1 MKYLS
6 KIPYIRIWANL
17 FVFKGKENRTDYLI
31 DYLIWLVT
39 ALPLLITAIVLHYK
53 IINTN
58 YEKFDILSFCIV
70 WLYFRI
76 PLLAMSA
83 RRLRDSDNPWKLCF
97 LILLPFG
104 YIWAPIVCIPAKSKE
119 ETGENYRKINKRTM
133 FGPSLALGIICVI
146 SLPIRL
152 IIYGFWFID
161 IPLSGRG
168 EGELVD
174 LAEYESYRSKIKYAE
189 EGLPSLNEIADY
201 KEAIFGYRHVVHSY
215 VMGFESYGLSLFAD
229 YDASQYASAK
239 EFAESRYSFITAPI
253 IQDDG
258 DYTFPVAEFSYKG
271 YEFKIAYTSASVYHS
286 LNSDDKK
293 EHIYPKS
300 FTMVGFD
307 NENNSL
313 AFLYYYDFDLD
324 LLSWPKDTEEE
335 KNKRMPRLIEEEFY
349 WRQDKDN
356 LIS

>member
-17 FVFKGKENRTDYLI
+17 FIFKGKENREDYTI
-31 DYLIWLVT
+31 DFLLWLVI
-39 ALPLLITAIVLHYK
+39 ALPLLIAAIVLHYK
-53 IINTN
+53 IVNTN

-83 RRLRDSDNPWKLCF
+83 RRLSDSDNPWKLCF
-97 LILLPFG
+97 LILLPLG
-104 YIWAPIVCIPAKSKE
+104 YIWAPIVCISAKSKE
-119 ETGENYRKINKRTM
+119 EAGENYRLTNRKTM
-133 FGPSLALGIICVI
+133 FGPSLTMAIICVVT
-146 SLPIRL
+146 LPIRL

-161 IPLSGRG
+161 IPFSGRG
-168 EGELVD
+168 EGKLVD
-174 LAEYESYRSKIKYAE
+174 TSEYESYRNKIKYAE
-189 EGLPSLNEIADY
+189 EGLPSLNEIGDY
-201 KEAIFGYRHVVHSY
+201 KEAIFGYRNVVHSY

-253 IQDDG
+253 VQDDG
-258 DYTFPVAEFSYKG
+258 NYTFPVAEFSYDG

-286 LNSDDKK
+286 TGKNSEK
-293 EHIYPKS
+293 EYIYPKS

-313 AFLYYYDFDLD
+313 TFLYYYYFDLD
-324 LLSWPKDTEEE
+324 LLSWAKDTEEE
-335 KNKRMPRLIEEEFY
+335 KNKIMPRLIEEEFY
-349 WRQDKDN
+349 WRQDN
-356 LIS
+356 E

>member
-39 ALPLLITAIVLHYK
+39 ALPLLITAIVLHYR

-104 YIWAPIVCIPAKSKE
+104 YIWAPIVCVPAKSKE
-119 ETGENYRKINKRTM
+119 ETGENYRRINKRTM
-133 FGPSLALGIICVI
+133 FGPSLAMGIICVI

-161 IPLSGRG
+161 IPFSERG
-168 EGELVD
+168 EGKLVD

-201 KEAIFGYRHVVHSY
+201 KEAIFGYRNVVHSY

-253 IQDDG
+253 VQDDG
-258 DYTFPVAEFSYKG
+258 DYTFPVAEFSYDG

-286 LNSDDKK
+286 TGKNSEK
-293 EHIYPKS
+293 EYIYPKS

-307 NENNSL
+307 DKNNSI

-324 LLSWPKDTEEE
+324 ILCSKGDKEEY
-335 KNKRMPRLIEEEFY
+335 KNGRMQKLIEEEFC
-349 WRQDKDN
+349 WRQDQKVK
-356 LIS
+356 